1 MAAPIVL
8 WNPELSAVRQS
19 DDAGNKIIRTTLPLL
34 PSFTPSYRAYDPT
47 QSRNFTRVPRLA
59 SFCIRVLSQYP
70 EQLHQ
75 LGTIRL
81 HFHPEKDGAD
91 SVLRSV
97 LPKWK
102 TPDFSLL
109 NVDPR
114 LWATIVQIYRNAPE
128 ILSSY
133 PCHLSDPHVPLLN
146 QIPCTPDFALLTV
159 LNLAGSR
166 NVTDDNILSLKV
178 LHNLT
183 ALDLSGSYEISARGI
198 VALSRTVAFNE
209 VGEKRGPWILRILR
223 LRSCQNV
230 DKVIFNVLHSFPL
243 LAIVDLRDTQ
253 CKVQDVKRPF
263 FSAEDNVFDIP
274 LIDAVKYL
282 SRMHRFVFPNENPFI
297 LSLQEEPLRSSNR
310 LSVRPT
316 ARRVTTT
323 MPSRHNSFVVLPA
336 SRGSTN
342 STWRQE
348 ETIRIG
354 NTDAD
359 EFLERQAEKQERERR
374 RNGREDMYDEPS
386 YSDEDCSCSC
396 GECCNY
402 ESDDY
407 ASEGDEDSSESIN
420 DSDVELLY
428 ALQESITSRS
438 EERNA
443 ATSSEIMTP
452 ISRVEEPHTAQRGAN
467 DITASVDIFYQ
478 EKRTLTTIPP
488 PRRRVYGSYDLALL
502 RIPPAWHTLES
513 LTANAANVRKTY
525 LSSVKYSDK
534 EPRMAVKRK
543 RIGEASVKVLHTE
556 LSKRRRGSVTVNSFA
571 HERTLSPPPSPTLT
585 VCDPRDMR
593 VQREPP
599 LQPISSLRHP
609 PRSSLIGRPRLK
621 LEATVKTAERS
632 SLRPAAH
639 FSGVVNQRVVKSRTR
654 SLAEGFELQSRKPS
668 SAAVTGVLI
677 KPLTSR
683 GSGDERRSNGSAHET
698 AKSYK
703 DKRKKIEVNGKVS
716 EFDWERWR
724 KR

>member
-1 MAAPIVL
+1 MAAPIIL
-8 WNPELSAVRQS
+8 WNPELSAVRES
-19 DDAGNKIIRTTLPLL
+19 DDAGNKIIRTILPPP
-34 PSFTPSYRAYDPT
+34 PSFAPSYRAYDPT

-75 LGTIRL
+75 LGAIRL
-81 HFHPEKDGAD
+81 HFHPEHDGTD
-91 SVLRSV
+91 SVLCSV

-102 TPDFSLL
+102 TPNFSLL

-114 LWATIVQIYRNAPE
+114 LWATVVQIYRNPPE

-159 LNLAGSR
+159 LDLAGSW
-166 NVTDDNILSLKV
+166 NVTDDNILSLKI

-183 ALDLSGSYEISARGI
+183 ALDLSGSYDLSSRGI
-198 VALSRTVAFNE
+198 ISLSRTVAFNE
-209 VGEKRGPWILRILR
+209 VGERRGPWMLRILR
-223 LRSCQNV
+223 LRSCRNV

-243 LAIVDLRDTQ
+243 LAVLDLRETQ
-253 CKVQDVKRPF
+253 CRVQDVKRPF

-282 SRMHRFVFPNENPFI
+282 SEMHRFVFPTENPFI
-297 LSLQEEPLRSSNR
+297 LSLQEEPLRSTNR
-310 LSVRPT
+310 LSARPT
-316 ARRVTTT
+316 ARRATTT
-323 MPSRHNSFVVLPA
+323 MPSRHNSFVVLQA

-342 STWRQE
+342 PRSRQE
-348 ETIRIG
+348 ETTRIG

-359 EFLERQAEKQERERR
+359 EFLERRAEKRERERR
-374 RNGREDMYDEPS
+374 RNGEDMYDELS
-386 YSDEDCSCSC
+386 YSDEGWDCSCE
-396 GECCNY
+396 ECCNY
-402 ESDDY
+402 ESDVY

-420 DSDVELLY
+420 DSELLY

-443 ATSSEIMTP
+443 TTSSETMTP
-452 ISRVEEPHTAQRGAN
+452 ISRVEELQTTRRGSN
-467 DITASVDIFYQ
+467 DTTASVDTFYQ

-488 PRRRVYGSYDLALL
+488 PRRRVYEAYDLALL

-513 LTANAANVRKTY
+513 LTANGANTRKID
-525 LSSVKYSDK
+525 LSSVKHSDR

-543 RIGEASVKVLHTE
+543 RLGEASVKVLNAE
-556 LSKRRRGSVTVNSFA
+556 LSKRRRGSLIVNSLA

-585 VCDPRDMR
+585 VCESRDMR

-599 LQPISSLRHP
+599 LQPISNLRPP
-609 PRSSLIGRPRLK
+609 PRSSFIGRPRLK
-621 LEATVKTAERS
+621 MEATIKTIERS
-632 SLRPAAH
+632 SPGPAAH
-639 FSGVVNQRVVKSRTR
+639 FSGVVKQRVAKSRTI
-654 SLAEGFELQSRKPS
+654 SLTEGFELQSRKPS

-677 KPLTSR
+677 KPLTSK

-703 DKRKKIEVNGKVS
+703 DKRRKIEENGKVS
-716 EFDWERWR
+716 GFDWERWR